1 MALQKEIAGLTIL
14 LPIDEEPPDIIP
26 IAPRLDTFDDK
37 VVGFLSNT
45 KDNVDHLFAD
55 MQAQLEAHYR
65 PRGVIHR
72 AKEHFA
78 AKAAGELLA
87 ELHRECDAV
96 IAAAGA

>member
-1 MALQKEIAGLTIL
+1 MALQKEIAGMTIF
-14 LPIDEEPPDIIP
+14 LPIDEEPPTIVP
-26 IAPRLDTFDDK
+26 IAPRLETFDGK

-55 MQAQLEAHYR
+55 MQAQLEATYR
-65 PRGVIHR
+65 PRDVIHR
-72 AKEHFA
+72 SKEHFA
-78 AKAAGELLA
+78 ANASKELVA